1 MDHPIICFGQQP
13 CGFFPKRF
21 LFAKIVTARRLQKE
35 IGGEIVFFCHD
46 SDHDPR
52 ETATILRDQ
61 KTKDEVSL
69 NFQFENRIQKQFSPL
84 YAKRVLPKWHEK
96 TARQLPSYVPQVLVE
111 HFKETKS
118 SNVADFCLEMYTRMG
133 LLDGV
138 RVERSS
144 APQFRARAAAVPD
157 YLRSVSGNSRR
168 RIRSG
173 TNQPDSRHAFRLD
186 AISDSV
192 HPLRRR
198 RERAGLHQQ
207 GGCSRGEIRQARR
220 NFRLWQILHGG
231 VMKSGPLK
239 IGIACFPLIGGSGIL
254 ATALG
259 SELARRGH
267 EVYFFS
273 YAQPVRLDLPQDNL
287 HFHRV
292 DVANN
297 PLFPSPD
304 YTLPLAVKMAE
315 VARSRQL
322 DLFHVHY
329 AVPHALAACLASQML
344 GPLAPRIVT
353 TLHGTDTT
361 LLGQD
366 PDYRTA
372 IEHALVHSD
381 AVTAVSESLRNQTQE
396 IFRLKR
402 PIEVIPNFFT
412 PNKPNRNREEV
423 RRDLGITDEFLVL
436 HMSSLRPV
444 KRIDLLL
451 RTIAMSKNR
460 ERIRLFILAGGPFDP
475 YEPLL
480 DELRLRDIV
489 IVRQNTA
496 VVDEYVRAADAGLY
510 TSEYESFGLSILE
523 TMFYG
528 KPVVAFRV
536 GGIPEVIGDSCPLYP
551 FGDVTAAAAGLD
563 TLIESPDLAR
573 QLGER
578 SRNRALEQFSADN
591 ILPRYEALYRRVIAG
606 VG

>member
-1 MDHPIICFGQQP
+1 M
-13 CGFFPKRF
+13 
-21 LFAKIVTARRLQKE
+21 
-35 IGGEIVFFCHD
+35 
-46 SDHDPR
+46 
-52 ETATILRDQ
+52 
-61 KTKDEVSL
+61 
-69 NFQFENRIQKQFSPL
+69 
-84 YAKRVLPKWHEK
+84 
-96 TARQLPSYVPQVLVE
+96 
-111 HFKETKS
+111 
-118 SNVADFCLEMYTRMG
+118 
-133 LLDGV
+133 
-138 RVERSS
+138 ER
-144 APQFRARAAAVPD
+144 
-157 YLRSVSGNSRR
+157 
-168 RIRSG
+168 
-173 TNQPDSRHAFRLD
+173 
-186 AISDSV
+186 
-192 HPLRRR
+192 
-198 RERAGLHQQ
+198 
-207 GGCSRGEIRQARR
+207 
-220 NFRLWQILHGG
+220 
-231 VMKSGPLK
+231 GPFK

-292 DVANN
+292 EVAQN

-315 VARSRQL
+315 VARSQHL

-344 GPLAPRIVT
+344 GLSAPRLVT

-396 IFRLKR
+396 IFSLKI
-402 PIEVIPNFFT
+402 PIDVIPNFFT
-412 PNKPNRNREEV
+412 PNKPKRSGEEV
-423 RRDLGITDEFLVL
+423 RRDLGMMDEFLVL

-444 KRIDLLL
+444 KRTDLLL

-460 ERIRLFILAGGPFDP
+460 QRLRLFILAGGAFDP

-480 DELRLRDIV
+480 DELGIRDVV

-496 VVDEYVRAADAGLY
+496 VVDEYLQAADVGLY

-536 GGIPEVIGDSCPLYP
+536 GGIPEVVGDACPLYP
-551 FGDVTAAAAGLD
+551 FADVTAAAAGLD
-563 TLIESPDLAR
+563 ELLESPELS
-573 QLGER
+573 QELGKR
-578 SRNRALEQFSADN
+578 SRIRALENFSADR
-591 ILPRYEALYRRVIAG
+591 ILPQYEALYRRVVAG
-606 VG
+606 KMHRAGIEPATQ

>member
-1 MDHPIICFGQQP
+1 
-13 CGFFPKRF
+13 
-21 LFAKIVTARRLQKE
+21 
-35 IGGEIVFFCHD
+35 
-46 SDHDPR
+46 
-52 ETATILRDQ
+52 
-61 KTKDEVSL
+61 
-69 NFQFENRIQKQFSPL
+69 
-84 YAKRVLPKWHEK
+84 
-96 TARQLPSYVPQVLVE
+96 
-111 HFKETKS
+111 
-118 SNVADFCLEMYTRMG
+118 
-133 LLDGV
+133 
-138 RVERSS
+138 
-144 APQFRARAAAVPD
+144 
-157 YLRSVSGNSRR
+157 
-168 RIRSG
+168 
-173 TNQPDSRHAFRLD
+173 
-186 AISDSV
+186 
-192 HPLRRR
+192 
-198 RERAGLHQQ
+198 
-207 GGCSRGEIRQARR
+207 
-220 NFRLWQILHGG
+220 
-231 VMKSGPLK
+231 MKSGPLK

-292 DVANN
+292 EVANN

-315 VARSRQL
+315 VARSQRL

-344 GPLAPRIVT
+344 GPSAPRLVT

-381 AVTAVSESLRNQTQE
+381 AVTAVSESLRDQTQE

-402 PIEVIPNFFT
+402 PIEVIPNFFIPT
-412 PNKPNRNREEV
+412 RPNKSREEV
-423 RRDLGITDEFLVL
+423 RSDLDLRDEFLVL

-451 RTIAMSKNR
+451 RTIAESKNR
-460 ERIRLFILAGGPFDP
+460 ERLRLLILAGGPFDP
-475 YEPLL
+475 YEPLV
-480 DELRLRDIV
+480 DELQLRDVV

-496 VVDEYVRAADAGLY
+496 VVDEYLQAADAGLY

-536 GGIPEVIGDSCPLYP
+536 GGIPEVTGDSCLLYP
-551 FGDVTAAAAGLD
+551 FGDLSGAAVALD
-563 TLIESPDLAR
+563 GLIESPDLA
-573 QLGER
+573 QELGER
-578 SRNRALEQFSADN
+578 SRTRALEKFCADR
-591 ILPRYEALYRRVIAG
+591 ILPNYEALYGRVVSGKMRRAG
-606 VG
+606 MVDTERE

>member
-1 MDHPIICFGQQP
+1 
-13 CGFFPKRF
+13 
-21 LFAKIVTARRLQKE
+21 
-35 IGGEIVFFCHD
+35 
-46 SDHDPR
+46 
-52 ETATILRDQ
+52 
-61 KTKDEVSL
+61 
-69 NFQFENRIQKQFSPL
+69 
-84 YAKRVLPKWHEK
+84 
-96 TARQLPSYVPQVLVE
+96 
-111 HFKETKS
+111 
-118 SNVADFCLEMYTRMG
+118 
-133 LLDGV
+133 
-138 RVERSS
+138 
-144 APQFRARAAAVPD
+144 
-157 YLRSVSGNSRR
+157 
-168 RIRSG
+168 
-173 TNQPDSRHAFRLD
+173 
-186 AISDSV
+186 
-192 HPLRRR
+192 
-198 RERAGLHQQ
+198 
-207 GGCSRGEIRQARR
+207 
-220 NFRLWQILHGG
+220 
-231 VMKSGPLK
+231 MKSRPLK

-259 SELARRGH
+259 SELARRGT
-267 EVYFFS
+267 EFFFC
-273 YAQPVRLDLPQDNL
+273 ALAHPARVALPQDNL

-292 DVANN
+292 DVAHN

-315 VARSRQL
+315 VARSQQL

-344 GPLAPRIVT
+344 GPSAPRIVT

-396 IFRLKR
+396 TFDLKR
-402 PIEVIPNFFT
+402 SIEVIPNFFT
-412 PNKPNRNREEV
+412 PNKPKRSRDDV
-423 RRDLGITDEFLVL
+423 RRDFGITDEFLVL

-460 ERIRLFILAGGPFDP
+460 ERLRLFILAGGPFDP

-480 DELRLRDIV
+480 DELHLRDIV
-489 IVRQNTA
+489 IVHQNKA
-496 VVDEYVRAADAGLY
+496 VVDEYVRAADAGVY

-551 FGDVTAAAAGLD
+551 FGDAAAAAAAVD
-563 TLIESPDLAR
+563 ALIESPADVR
-573 QLGER
+573 ELGER
-578 SRNRALEQFSADN
+578 SRARAIEKFSAD
-591 ILPRYEALYRRVIAG
+591 
-606 VG
+606 